1 MTFGET
7 WTRETA
13 AYGGFADAIG
23 DVATIVL
30 AILGSV
36 RSVSANLLYV
46 AAALFY
52 ALARGDCVVDVIM
65 KVAPVT
71 SPGRRRL

>member
-23 DVATIVL
+23 GLATIVL
-30 AILGSV
+30 AILGLSG
-36 RSVSANLLYV
+36 
-46 AAALFY
+46 LFP
-52 ALARGDCVVDVIM
+52 LICCM
-65 KVAPVT
+65 
-71 SPGRRRL
+71 SRRRSSMRSPEVTAYST